1 MNINFPKQFL
11 VTAVMLAGCTI
22 SPKETLPGTYALD
35 EGGVIVMI
43 LRKNGTVENYTLG
56 EFDGGKKTY
65 KTVGKEVHILDR
77 KGTSVFKIEPN
88 GDLTLIAKITKGK
101 REKLQEEAVLPPWK
115 RVSDPSNPQN
125 AIVEHA
131 IREALEKPEGE
142 LITKADL
149 EKVRYLQVTDDLTDE
164 GLKEVAKLQQ
174 LTGLS
179 LYDTKITDAGLK
191 DVAKMKQLE
200 YLGLAS
206 TQITDAGLKEVAKL
220 RKLTE
225 LEFLAEQI
233 TDAGLKEVAKLQ
245 KLTGLALHS
254 NNITDAGLK
263 ELAKMKQLESL
274 GLDGTQIT
282 DAGLKEVAKL
292 QNLTFL
298 DLTNNKITDVGLKEL
313 AKMKQLE
320 SLGLDFTKITDA
332 GLKEVVKLQKL
343 TFLGL
348 NDTKITDAGVAELKK
363 ALPKCNII

>member
-1 MNINFPKQFL
+1 MNINLPKQFL
-11 VTAVMLAGCTI
+11 VTAVMLAGCAI

-43 LRKNGTVENYTLG
+43 LRENGTVENYTLG

-149 EKVRYLQVTDDLTDE
+149 EKVRYLEVTDDLTDE

-200 YLGLAS
+200 
-206 TQITDAGLKEVAKL
+206 
-220 RKLTE
+220 
-225 LEFLAEQI
+225 
-233 TDAGLKEVAKLQ
+233 
-245 KLTGLALHS
+245 
-254 NNITDAGLK
+254 
-263 ELAKMKQLESL
+263 SL

-298 DLTNNKITDVGLKEL
+298 DLTNNKITEVGLKEL
-313 AKMKQLE
+313 AKLQKLK
-320 SLGLDFTKITDA
+320 GLNLDNNKFTDV
-332 GLKEVVKLQKL
+332 GLKEIAKLKQL
-343 TFLGL
+343 TYLYL
-348 NDTKITDAGVAELKK
+348 NDTKVTKAGVAELQK
-363 ALPKCNII
+363 ALPKCTILSNPTK

>member
-43 LRKNGTVENYTLG
+43 LRENGTVENYTLG

-115 RVSDPSNPQN
+115 RVSDRSNPQN
-125 AIVEHA
+125 AIVEYA

-164 GLKEVAKLQQ
+164 GLKEIAKLQQ

-179 LYDTKITDAGLK
+179 LYYTKITDAGLK

-233 TDAGLKEVAKLQ
+233 TDAGLKELAKMKQ
-245 KLTGLALHS
+245 LTFLDLADCKQ
-254 NNITDAGLK
+254 ITDAGLK
-263 ELAKMKQLESL
+263 ELAKMQKLRGLSLE
-274 GLDGTQIT
+274 GTKIT
-282 DAGLKEVAKL
+282 DAGLKELAKL
-292 QNLTFL
+292 KQLEYL
-298 DLTNNKITDVGLKEL
+298 GLTNNKITDVGLAEV
-313 AKMKQLE
+313 
-320 SLGLDFTKITDA
+320 TK
-332 GLKEVVKLQKL
+332 LRKL
-343 TFLGL
+343 TELELEGTQV
-348 NDTKITDAGVAELKK
+348 TKAGVAELKK
-363 ALPKCNII
+363 ALPKCNISSDPTK

>member
-1 MNINFPKQFL
+1 MNINLPKQFL
-11 VTAVMLAGCTI
+11 VTAVMLAGCAI

-43 LRKNGTVENYTLG
+43 LRENGTVENYTLG

-149 EKVRYLQVTDDLTDE
+149 EKVRYLEVTDDLTDE

-233 TDAGLKEVAKLQ
+233 TDAGLKELAKLQ
-245 KLTGLALHS
+245 
-254 NNITDAGLK
+254 
-263 ELAKMKQLESL
+263 QLEALRFDSCPK
-274 GLDGTQIT
+274 IT

-292 QNLTFL
+292 EKLHFL
-298 DLTNNKITDVGLKEL
+298 ILYRTEITDASLKEV
-313 AKMKQLE
+313 AKMKQLKDLE
-320 SLGLDFTKITDA
+320 LGGTSVTK
-332 GLKEVVKLQKL
+332 
-343 TFLGL
+343 
-348 NDTKITDAGVAELKK
+348 AGVAKLKK
-363 ALPKCNII
+363 ALPNCDIAH

>member
-1 MNINFPKQFL
+1 MNINLPKQFL

-43 LRKNGTVENYTLG
+43 LRENGTVENYTLG

-149 EKVRYLQVTDDLTDE
+149 EKVRYLEVTDDLTDE

-174 LTGLS
+174 LE
-179 LYDTKITDAGLK
+179 A
-191 DVAKMKQLE
+191 
-200 YLGLAS
+200 LGLAW
-206 TQITDAGLKEVAKL
+206 TPITDAGLKEVAKL

-225 LEFLAEQI
+225 L
-233 TDAGLKEVAKLQ
+233 
-245 KLTGLALHS
+245 ALHS
-254 NNITDAGLK
+254 NNITDA
-263 ELAKMKQLESL
+263 
-274 GLDGTQIT
+274 
-282 DAGLKEVAKL
+282 
-292 QNLTFL
+292 
-298 DLTNNKITDVGLKEL
+298 GLKEL

-348 NDTKITDAGVAELKK
+348 NDTKITDEGLKEVAKLQQLKTLFLLKNETPLTIQVTDAGVAELKK
-363 ALPKCNII
+363 ALTNCKIYR

>member
-1 MNINFPKQFL
+1 
-11 VTAVMLAGCTI
+11 AVMLAGCAI

-43 LRKNGTVENYTLG
+43 LRENGTVENYTLG

-149 EKVRYLQVTDDLTDE
+149 EKVRYLEVTDDLTDE

-233 TDAGLKEVAKLQ
+233 TDAGLKE
-245 KLTGLALHS
+245 
-254 NNITDAGLK
+254 
-263 ELAKMKQLESL
+263 LAKMKQLESL

-320 SLGLDFTKITDA
+320 SLGL
-332 GLKEVVKLQKL
+332 
-343 TFLGL
+343 
-348 NDTKITDAGVAELKK
+348 NDTKITDEGLKEIAK
-363 ALPKCNII
+363 LQKLEWLHLYRTQ